1 MRPYA
6 RLTSCGPACYAAD
19 MAKTSPKRARGN
31 AAIQV
36 RTPPDLTAAID
47 AEAERLSKE
56 RAGEP
61 VSRSEVVRII
71 LRRALLGGE
80 DAAAKRGKAPR

>member
-1 MRPYA
+1 
-6 RLTSCGPACYAAD
+6 
-19 MAKTSPKRARGN
+19 MAKTPPKKARGN

-36 RTPPDLTAAID
+36 RTPPELTAAID

-80 DAAAKRGKAPR
+80 EGGTKRGKASR